1 MITIGEFARLGQVS
15 VRMLRH
21 YDALGLL
28 VPARVDGST
37 GYRDYEFA
45 QLARLNR
52 LCALKDLGFTLE
64 RLRAIL
70 DEQVSAEE
78 LRGMLR
84 LRHEELAERIESDR
98 TRLADVERRLR
109 SIESEGTMSE
119 HDIIVTSLDAVR
131 VAVLR
136 TPVEGPLEVGA
147 VIGPMFATLG
157 AAVAAHGGPSGPP
170 VACYDMDPS
179 GSMELTVGFP
189 YDGAP
194 TDDLDIVDLP
204 AVPRAA
210 SIRHLGAMDGIHSSW
225 AALMGWIDAS
235 GLRSDGPGREVY
247 LNTDPA
253 DDQTTWVTE
262 LQQPVTS
269 PAS

>member
-37 GYRDYEFA
+37 GHRYYEFA

-119 HDIIVTSLDAVR
+119 HDVIVTSLDAVR
-131 VAVLR
+131 VAVAR
-136 TPVEGPLEVGA
+136 TSVEGPLEVAA
-147 VIGPMFATLG
+147 VIGPMFATL
-157 AAVAAHGGPSGPP
+157 AATLSSHGLPSGPP
-170 VACYDMDPS
+170 IACYAMDQS
-179 GSMELTVGFP
+179 GAMELTVAFP

-194 TDDLDIVDLP
+194 ADDLEIIDLP

-210 SIRHLGAMDGIHSSW
+210 SVRHLGAMDSIHSTW
-225 AALMGWIDAS
+225 AALMGWIEAS
-235 GLRSDGPGREVY
+235 GLRCDGPGREVY
-247 LNTDPA
+247 LNTEPA

-262 LQQPVTS
+262 IQQPVTS
-269 PAS
+269 QAS